1 MAFNSRPGAV
11 NFHVISG
18 SASSPLSVIS
28 VDVAR
33 AAMLAVLGPEL
44 YTFSSAEPTVHRV
57 AIYGFMRAE
66 LRASLLIVL
75 PHSC

>member
-1 MAFNSRPGAV
+1 
-11 NFHVISG
+11 
-18 SASSPLSVIS
+18 
-28 VDVAR
+28 
-33 AAMLAVLGPEL
+33 MLAVLGPEL